1 MSNAP
6 RLREAPE
13 NPAPDED
20 VRNITR
26 LLLRAAESHPGS
38 GVRYCHG
45 MAGESTR
52 LQTYPEL
59 VDAARR
65 LLTGLRAE
73 GLRPGDKVALL
84 VERPEEFLTALWA
97 CLLGGLVPCPLVPLR
112 GDPERWAAQLAHVD
126 QLLDKPLLIAD
137 EVLAAEL
144 PQVPGLTAV
153 PLERLRGHA
162 PAAELYEADPGE
174 TALLVLT
181 SGSTGNAKAVML
193 SHANLLASMAG
204 KNGFHRLIPADI
216 TLNWVSFDHVAALLE
231 CHLLPLYAGARQLH
245 VEPQVVLKD
254 PVEFLRL
261 LSRHR
266 VTMTF
271 TPNFLLGLVN
281 AAVGAGA
288 AAAREAAD
296 LDADLDANPGTD
308 PDANPDAEPA
318 AAPAAPPGPLHGLD
332 LTALRHIISG
342 GEAVVCATGRAF
354 LDHLAPYGLSSDAL
368 WPAFGMTETC
378 AGSVYST
385 GFPELDAD
393 QEFANLGLPVEG
405 LALRIADDEHRPLP
419 EGQVG
424 ELQLSG
430 PMITAGYYNNRQAT
444 ADAFTADGW
453 FRSGDLGRIDGGRL
467 TLVGR
472 SKDSVIVNGVNYYSH
487 DIEAALEQLDGVARS
502 YVAAFPT
509 RVPGADT
516 EQLVIAFHSEV
527 PADDEPGLFRL
538 LTAVRSTV
546 VMHWGFRP
554 ALLLPLPEAAFPKTS
569 LGKIQRALLRRRLE
583 AGDFAAAT
591 EAVAELTARQ
601 LGGYTAPEGDT
612 EWLLAAIYAEMFD
625 TAPDRIS
632 ATASFFDLGGT
643 SLDILRLRLSV
654 AQRLGVEDLQ
664 IITVLTAPTV
674 RELAARLAA
683 DLAPGERPY
692 DPIVPMQVSGTK
704 TPLFCVHPGVGE
716 VLVFVNLARYFV
728 ADRPFY
734 ALRAR
739 GFNRG
744 EKPFASF
751 AEMVGTYVDA
761 IRAKQ
766 PHGPYAVAGYSY
778 GGAVAFEIAK
788 VLEAQGERVDFV
800 GSFNLPPHIKYRMDE
815 LDFVETA
822 ANLAFFLALINK
834 KQSLEIPGQ
843 LRGLTRQEQL
853 QHFIDIAPADRLA
866 ELDLTAE
873 KFAAWAEL
881 ADGLTDLGRSY
892 EPSGRTRSLRIFYA
906 VPLRGTK
913 QDWLENELR
922 RWDDYTTEPNT
933 YIDVPGEHYTLMGPQ
948 HVAAFQAIL
957 RRELDHAMGDAD
969 AKTPS
974 DAHSDAPANAHRP
987 ADDSLDVTA

>member
-6 RLREAPE
+6 RLREASE
-13 NPAPDED
+13 NPAADEN
-20 VRNITR
+20 VRNIAH
-26 LLLRAAESHPGS
+26 LLLRAAEKHQDS
-38 GVRYCHG
+38 GIRYCHG

-52 LQTYPEL
+52 LQTYPQL
-59 VDAARR
+59 VDDARR
-65 LLTGLRAE
+65 SLTGLRAH
-73 GLRPGDKVALL
+73 GLRAGDKVALL
-84 VERPEEFLTALWA
+84 VERPHEFLTVFWA

-137 EVLAAEL
+137 EALAAEL
-144 PQVPGLTAV
+144 PRVPGLSAV
-153 PLERLRGHA
+153 PLEGLRGHE
-162 PAAELYEADPGE
+162 PAAELYDAEPGE
-174 TALLVLT
+174 LALLVLT
-181 SGSTGNAKAVML
+181 SGSTGNSKAVML
-193 SHANLLASMAG
+193 THANLLASMAG
-204 KNGFHRLIPADI
+204 KNGFHRLTPAD
-216 TLNWVSFDHVAALLE
+216 TSLNWVSFDHVAALLE
-231 CHLLPLYAGARQLH
+231 CHLLPLYAGALQLH
-245 VEPQVVLKD
+245 VEPQVVLKEPLD
-254 PVEFLRL
+254 FLRL

-281 AAVGAGA
+281 AAVSGASSVTEGA
-288 AAAREAAD
+288 S
-296 LDADLDANPGTD
+296 GG
-308 PDANPDAEPA
+308 EP
-318 AAPAAPPGPLHGLD
+318 LD
-332 LTALRHIISG
+332 LSRLRHIISG
-342 GEAVVCATGRAF
+342 GEAIVCATGRTF
-354 LDHLAPYGLSSDAL
+354 LDELAPYGLSSFAL

-385 GFPELDAD
+385 GFPELDAG

-405 LALRIADDEHRPLP
+405 LAIRVADEETHRPLA

-424 ELQLSG
+424 ELQLRG
-430 PMITAGYYNNRQAT
+430 PMITGGYYNNGQAT

-487 DIEAALEQLDGVARS
+487 DIETALEQLDGVARS
-502 YVAAFPT
+502 FVAAFPT

-516 EQLVIAFHSEV
+516 EQLVVAFHPEI
-527 PADDEPGLFRL
+527 PAADEAGLFRL

-554 ALLLPLPEAAFPKTS
+554 ALLLPLPESAFPKTS
-569 LGKIQRALLRRRLE
+569 LGKIQRSLLRKRLE
-583 AGDFAAAT
+583 NGDFAAAT
-591 EAVAELTARQ
+591 AAVQELTSRQ
-601 LGGYTAPEGDT
+601 LGGYTAPEGET
-612 EWLLAAIYAEMFD
+612 EWQLAAIYAEMFD
-625 TAPDRIS
+625 TTADRIS

-654 AQRLGVEDLQ
+654 ARRLGVADLQ

-674 RELAARLAA
+674 RDLAARITA
-683 DLAPGERPY
+683 DLAAGDTTTGERPY
-692 DPIVPMQVSGTK
+692 DPIVPMQLSGGK

-716 VLVFVNLARYFV
+716 VLVFVNLAKYFV

-744 EKPFASF
+744 EKPFATF
-751 AEMVGTYVDA
+751 AEMVAAYVDA

-800 GSFNLPPHIKYRMDE
+800 GSFNLPPHIKYRMEE

-834 KQSLEIPGQ
+834 KQSLEIPGT
-843 LRGLTRQEQL
+843 LRGLPRERQL

-881 ADGLTDLGRSY
+881 ADGLTDLGRGY
-892 EPSGRTRSLRIFYA
+892 QPSGTVRSMKVFYA

-922 RWDDYTTEPNT
+922 RWDDYTTGPND

-957 RRELDHAMGDAD
+957 RRELDRAMGDAGAD
-969 AKTPS
+969 A
-974 DAHSDAPANAHRP
+974 DADAY
-987 ADDSLDVTA
+987 ADAETDTDTDTDTDTGDVTA